1 MDKIIEMADDKS
13 NENIETFFK
22 VIKGINGKTPT
33 KDELLELIT
42 PLIPEPVPGEKGE
55 KGDKGDIPTTSELL
69 ELIAPLIPESIQ
81 GDKGED
87 YNLTDTDK
95 QEIADMITVPVIEK
109 IIEKTEVIKE
119 VSKELSADELLN
131 KIESLEETLSYDKLK
146 GKPDIDDIY
155 KNITKI
161 HKQASK
167 TVSVG
172 DIDDYDF
179 TTACVATG
187 VTNVATITV
196 DQMFF
201 NRVGNVVHF
210 AGAVTIVEI
219 DQINPAVYT
228 AFKITVPKYDTSTT
242 FGNIFDLI
250 GTGTTPY
257 FFPNA
262 SMALTAD
269 IGATAGMQGA
279 YLGNSFGGDTWVL
292 HGSYKL
298 L

>member
-69 ELIAPLIPESIQ
+69 ELITPLIPESIQ

-172 DIDDYDF
+172 DIDDYD
-179 TTACVATG
+179 TTEEAVATG
-187 VTNVATITV
+187 LTNVNSITINEI
-196 DQMFF
+196 FF
-201 NRVGNVVHF
+201 VRFGNYVNF
-210 AGAVTIVEI
+210 AGSVTIEDTV
-219 DQINPAVYT
+219 PGTYT
-228 AFKITVPKYDTSTT
+228 AFTITVPKYGTSPKFVNQT
-242 FGNIFDLI
+242 DCC
-250 GTGTTPY
+250 GTGVGDI
-257 FFPNA
+257 FPERQSMQIIA
-262 SMALTAD
+262 S
-269 IGATAGMQGA
+269 
-279 YLGNSFGGDTWVL
+279 LGDVAAMGGDFTSNSFGSETFVI
-292 HGSYKL
+292 HGMYKL
-298 L
+298 S